1 MPRKRDPTT
10 SGSFD
15 SRPVF
20 LELLAKDMRE
30 QPSRLKPIDEKLVIR
45 ARELTARV
53 AVDLDQ
59 PLSTE

>member
-1 MPRKRDPTT
+1 
-10 SGSFD
+10 
-15 SRPVF
+15 
-20 LELLAKDMRE
+20 MRE